1 MLGRHEKLCMIKW
14 KILGDLKFGDD
25 ATWFKW
31 ETSKNESS
39 FENVGLNKNC
49 RIESQERYF
58 EKLDILRL
66 KLRLNDHHRIESW
79 ERYFETL
86 DIWDKNQD

>member
-1 MLGRHEKLCMIKW
+1 MQ
-14 KILGDLKFGDD
+14 F
-25 ATWFKW
+25 WFKR
-31 ETSKNESS
+31 ETLKKESS
-39 FENVGLNKNC
+39 FGNVGLNERY
-49 RIESQERYF
+49 RIESKERYF